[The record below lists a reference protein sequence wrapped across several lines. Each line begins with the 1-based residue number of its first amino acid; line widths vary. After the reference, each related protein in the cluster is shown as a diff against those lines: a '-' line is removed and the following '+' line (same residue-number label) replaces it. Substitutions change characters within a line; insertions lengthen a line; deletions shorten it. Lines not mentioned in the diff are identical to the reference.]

1 MMTQIEMRYLEV
13 VPQEFRSISKEL
25 KRANDLK
32 EKELEILE
40 KKNENIE
47 VQTTMFEAIN
57 DSIKNNW

>member
-1 MMTQIEMRYLEV
+1 MTQIEMRYLEV